1 MGVEADSVSRRT
13 LILLC
18 GLAGVAALGWLALRR
33 TPAVGSGGEAGGV
46 TIDKQAENFAQRTFD
61 AANPP
66 ADMPAM
72 NPGEEAVTDSN
83 FVSGVNVSGRA
94 HQSDA
99 THETVTITQ
108 IHVTLQLELTIWA
121 PADATQHVL
130 DHEQG
135 HREISE
141 YYYRDADK
149 VAERTA
155 RGYIGREE
163 VVSGADLNAASG
175 EWLQQMG
182 KEISDEY
189 NRELNPDP
197 VQQRY
202 DLITNYS
209 RNGVVAED
217 AVKQVLNGLTGA
229 TSAPAGSSNN

>member
-1 MGVEADSVSRRT
+1 LSRRT

-18 GLAGVAALGWLALRR
+18 ALAGVVALGWVALRR
-33 TPAVGSGGEAGGV
+33 MPAVGSGGQAAGV
-46 TIDKQAENFAQRTFD
+46 TIDKQVENFAQRTFD

-72 NPGEEAVTDSN
+72 NPGEEAITDSN
-83 FVSGVNVSGRA
+83 FVSGVNVSGRTRA
-94 HQSDA
+94 GDG
-99 THETVTITQ
+99 THETVTITK
-108 IHVTLQLELTIWA
+108 IDVTLQLDLTIWV
-121 PADATQHVL
+121 PTGVTQHVI

-149 VAERTA
+149 VAERIA
-155 RGYIGREE
+155 KGYIGREE

-189 NRELNPDP
+189 NKELNPDP
-197 VQQRY
+197 AQQRY

-217 AVKQVLNGLTGA
+217 AVKQVLNDLAGA
-229 TSAPAGSSNN
+229 SSAPAENSNK

>member
-1 MGVEADSVSRRT
+1 M
-13 LILLC
+13 
-18 GLAGVAALGWLALRR
+18 
-33 TPAVGSGGEAGGV
+33 PAVGSGGQAAGV
-46 TIDKQAENFAQRTFD
+46 TIDKQVENFAQRTFD

-72 NPGEEAVTDSN
+72 NPGEEAITDSN
-83 FVSGVNVSGRA
+83 FVSGVNVSGRTRA
-94 HQSDA
+94 GDG
-99 THETVTITQ
+99 THETVTITK
-108 IHVTLQLELTIWA
+108 IDVTLQLDLTIWV
-121 PADATQHVL
+121 PTGVTQHVI

-149 VAERTA
+149 VAERIA
-155 RGYIGREE
+155 KGYIGREE

-189 NRELNPDP
+189 NKELNPDP
-197 VQQRY
+197 AQQRY

-217 AVKQVLNGLTGA
+217 AVKQVLNDLAGA
-229 TSAPAGSSNN
+229 SSAPAENSNK

>member
-1 MGVEADSVSRRT
+1 MSRGT

-18 GLAGVAALGWLALRR
+18 ALAGVIALGWVAWRRATALRR
-33 TPAVGSGGEAGGV
+33 DDGAAAV

-83 FVSGVNVSGRA
+83 FVSGVNVSGRT
-94 HQSDA
+94 HPGDG

-108 IHVTLQLELTIWA
+108 IHVTLQLELTIWV
-121 PADATQHVL
+121 PSDVTQHVL
-130 DHEQG
+130 GHEQG

-149 VAERTA
+149 VARRIAT
-155 RGYIGREE
+155 GYIGREE
-163 VVSGADLNAASG
+163 VVSGADLAAASG

-197 VQQRY
+197 AQQRY

-209 RNGVVAED
+209 RNGVVAAD
-217 AVKQVLNGLTGA
+217 AVKQVLNDLAGA
-229 TSAPAGSSNN
+229 SSAPAENSNK

>member
-1 MGVEADSVSRRT
+1 MSRRT

-18 GLAGVAALGWLALRR
+18 ALAGVVALGWVALRR
-33 TPAVGSGGEAGGV
+33 MPAVGSGGQAAGV
-46 TIDKQAENFAQRTFD
+46 TIDKQVENFAQRTFD

-72 NPGEEAVTDSN
+72 NPGEEAITDSN
-83 FVSGVNVSGRA
+83 FVSGVNVSGRT
-94 HQSDA
+94 HPGDG

-108 IHVTLQLELTIWA
+108 IHVTLQLELTIWV
-121 PADATQHVL
+121 PSDVTQHVL
-130 DHEQG
+130 GHEQG

-149 VAERTA
+149 V
-155 RGYIGREE
+155 
-163 VVSGADLNAASG
+163 VSGADLAAASG

-197 VQQRY
+197 AQQRY

-209 RNGVVAED
+209 RNGVVAAD
-217 AVKQVLNGLTGA
+217 AVKQVLNDLAGA